1 MITTHRIAATVV
13 VALALGTG
21 AGAASARSIDLN
33 PNGSEVPAGSAR
45 VQASTRATRPV
56 SPAEHPGDDRARH
69 RRNTGFDWADAGIG
83 AAGGLAVS
91 MVGLGGALTV
101 SQRRG
106 RRHSGSNALTS

>member
-1 MITTHRIAATVV
+1 MITTHRMTATVV
-13 VALALGTG
+13 VALALGTS
-21 AGAASARSIDLN
+21 AAAASARPIDIT
-33 PNGSEVPAGSAR
+33 PTGSEVPAGSAS

-56 SPAEHPGDDRARH
+56 SPVSTPATIVRVTAH
-69 RRNTGFDWADAGIG
+69 NTGFDWADAGIG

-106 RRHSGSNALTS
+106 RRHSGPNALTS